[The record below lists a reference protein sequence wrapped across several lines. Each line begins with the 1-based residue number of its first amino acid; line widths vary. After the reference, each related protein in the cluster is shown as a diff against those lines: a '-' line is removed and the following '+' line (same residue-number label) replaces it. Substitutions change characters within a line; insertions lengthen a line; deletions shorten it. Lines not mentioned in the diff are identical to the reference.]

1 MKKVFGLSRTF
12 SSFYFKKF
20 CDFKIA
26 GTVHALIPLFRKNES
41 LF

>member
-1 MKKVFGLSRTF
+1 MKKGMLFGLSHREKSWEDKFATF

-26 GTVHALIPLFRKNES
+26 GTVH
-41 LF
+41 